1 MAQVYKDSDWVQSNP
16 EEEFEKALEK
26 LKAAGIEITPEILQQ
41 MRHAQMAG
49 KWWVKGRN
57 LTGNRNKQGDFIPA
71 HKDLDNVTTDLT
83 NPEVAEDPSIAANAE
98 LFDEQAD
105 YKRLKA
111 KELHETRLAEQ
122 EAKSK
127 SPMVGGDLNY
137 SGQPELTLN
146 KTTTDNIQEALDL
159 SNSTK
164 ELEAEAGGDQ
174 TKAVNGKFSKED
186 IDLANIIRNVG
197 GQSSAPDAPVALDQA
212 TEDRMSLHEEETAKK
227 KQRKLGASQEALRLQ
242 EEEEDDSGFISWL
255 SDLLGSGSGSREKG
269 MLTKKHKSGQV
280 AWGKGRGLYR

>member
-16 EEEFEKALEK
+16 EEEFEKALDK
-26 LKAAGIEITPEILQQ
+26 LKAAGIEITPEIFQQ
-41 MRHAQMAG
+41 LRQAQDVRRWEG
-49 KWWVKGRN
+49 SDRGLKGARN
-57 LTGNRNKQGDFIPA
+57 GQGDFIPA
-71 HKDLDNVTTDLT
+71 HKDLDNVSTDLT

-98 LFDEQAD
+98 MFDEQAD

-111 KELHETRLAEQ
+111 KELHDVRLAEQ
-122 EAKSK
+122 EAKGK
-127 SPMVGGDLNY
+127 SSVVGGDLDY

-146 KTTTDNIQEALDL
+146 KTTKDNIQEALDL

-164 ELEAEAGGDQ
+164 EFEAEAGGPQ

-186 IDLANIIRNVG
+186 IDIANIIKNVG
-197 GQSSAPDAPVALDQA
+197 GQVSAPNASVALDQA
-212 TEDRMSLHEEETAKK
+212 TEDRMSLHEKETAKK
-227 KQRKLGASQEALRLQ
+227 KQRKLGSSQEALRLQ
-242 EEEEDDSGFISWL
+242 EEEEDDSSFISWL